1 LAKSEQGSESRST
14 AARARKRCLQSG
26 GRDGTKSKAARQA
39 GQSCLKLYSQLK
51 KAESSVLFQA
61 RTGRIGF
68 RRFLAFVRVPGV
80 ESDECLCEKG
90 KETAEHV
97 LLHCDNTPQRVWSR
111 GAQFQKLVSEPAAVS
126 QIARQ
131 LI

>member
-1 LAKSEQGSESRST
+1 MFLVATERILA
-14 AARARKRCLQSG
+14 
-26 GRDGTKSKAARQA
+26 
-39 GQSCLKLYSQLK
+39 
-51 KAESSVLFQA
+51 SSLISNVLIVLL
-61 RTGRIGF
+61 IGF
-68 RRFLAFVRVPGV
+68 RRFLASVRVPGV
-80 ESDECLCEKG
+80 ESDECLCKRG

-111 GAQFQKLVSEPAAVS
+111 GAQFQKLAFEPAAVS